1 MLAFWNSIQLRCNL
15 LLESFWLETS
25 SKRTWRIFSFIHT
38 LSIYYKRIQPSAT
51 VLSILYRPIL
61 PAYQYGKTI
70 LSQSFGTVIF
80 FWVREALELQLKS
93 LIFLN
98 KGSCLH
104 SYTLNISTLMLL
116 KLPSRPEAGLALT
129 SRGLSKSSSFWLSSL
144 SDSSEQL
151 SVGSE
156 V

>member
-1 MLAFWNSIQLRCNL
+1 MQFAFLRVFGL
-15 LLESFWLETS
+15 KQVPKETCE
-25 SKRTWRIFSFIHT
+25 IFFPFPYF
-38 LSIYYKRIQPSAT
+38 SIYYKRIQPSAS
-51 VLSILYRPIL
+51 VRSITYHSIL
-61 PAYQYGKTI
+61 PAYQYGKNNPESI
-70 LSQSFGTVIF
+70 IWYCN

-93 LIFLN
+93 YFFLFFFLS

-104 SYTLNISTLMLL
+104 SYTLNRSILMLL
-116 KLPSRPEAGLALT
+116 KLPSRPEAGLAFT
-129 SRGLSKSSSFWLSSL
+129 SKELSKSSSFWLNSL